1 MAECGSR
8 RHDLRQAEAADTSR
22 CPICLTG
29 ITLASGL
36 IAPARPSAR
45 CDMSTPPDDSHLKT
59 PCRVLVVDDSVDSG
73 DSLAAVI
80 GLLGH
85 SARVAY
91 DGQAAVRAADEFR
104 PHLVLMDLT
113 LPVLSGYEAAA
124 RIREQQGDRDV
135 MLVALTG
142 WGRAE
147 DQQLTATAGFQRH
160 VVKPLDF
167 DLLKQL
173 LAEAC
178 ATAAD

>member
-1 MAECGSR
+1 MTHVDAP
-8 RHDLRQAEAADTSR
+8 T
-22 CPICLTG
+22 
-29 ITLASGL
+29 
-36 IAPARPSAR
+36 APAPRQ
-45 CDMSTPPDDSHLKT
+45 
-59 PCRVLVVDDSVDSG
+59 PCRVLVVDDSADSG

-85 SARVAY
+85 DARVAY
-91 DGQAAVRAADEFR
+91 DGLAAVQVADEYK

-113 LPVLSGYEAAA
+113 LPVLSGYEAAS
-124 RIREQQGDRDV
+124 RIRALPTGSGI

-147 DQQLTATAGFQRH
+147 DERRTAEAGFHRH

-173 LAEAC
+173 LAEAH
-178 ATAAD
+178 ASAAD

>member
-1 MAECGSR
+1 
-8 RHDLRQAEAADTSR
+8 
-22 CPICLTG
+22 
-29 ITLASGL
+29 
-36 IAPARPSAR
+36 
-45 CDMSTPPDDSHLKT
+45 MSTPSDDSPPTT

-85 SARVAY
+85 NARVVY
-91 DGQAAVRAADEFR
+91 DGAAAVTAATEFR

-147 DQQLTATAGFQRH
+147 DEELTATAGFQRH

-167 DLLKQL
+167 DLLREL

-178 ATAAD
+178 AAAAD